1 MKLRSRLVV
10 VLVALLTS
18 ATVAYAVPPPKPKL
32 PKHPPRGTKLTS
44 PKPIKPLSAKQR
56 KKFKKCK
63 QFKAAQRKKTK
74 NRGWICV
81 TNRRLLKSS
90 PTQWSSRQVVNYG
103 IGNKQIGS
111 VMRGVNINMS
121 GQVAQ
126 HGLSFKVLSGPQIW
140 PYWAAGCRRYNNPAD
155 RADCGDSSG
164 NAIGFG
170 PSYSHGWN
178 FNPFRGNSQMR
189 TIFSFAI
196 YAKGYI
202 DPHGQH
208 GAFVLPSV
216 TSALY
221 QCPKV
226 GTKYACKFVGP

>member
-1 MKLRSRLVV
+1 MKVRSWLVV

-18 ATVAYAVPPPKPKL
+18 ATVAYAVPPPKPRL
-32 PKHPPRGTKLTS
+32 PKHAPHSTQLTS
-44 PKPIKPLSAKQR
+44 PKPLSAKQR
-56 KKFKKCK
+56 KKFKTCK
-63 QFKAAQRKKTK
+63 QFKRAQRKKK

-81 TNRRLLKSS
+81 TKRRLLSNS
-90 PTQWSSRQVVNYG
+90 PTQWASRQTVYYG

-111 VMRGVNINMS
+111 VLRGVNINMS

-126 HGLSFKVLSGPQIW
+126 HGISFKVLTGPQIW

-155 RADCGDSSG
+155 RADCGDKSG
-164 NAIGFG
+164 NATGFG
-170 PSYSHGWN
+170 NSYSSGWN

-226 GTKYACKFVGP
+226 GSKYACKFVGP